1 MKTTD
6 VTIAVN
12 GNKWVVCFLAK
23 YEIPLPLNFFI
34 ILFIKRLRFTYFV
47 ASNAFCNL
55 FIATLTVLFHSLVCK
70 VWNLHSLFRKCKR
83 YLQTN
88 WTLHVFIYLFLFKSN
103 FTQMFFVIYS
113 DTKRNV
119 FTNKILQFPS
129 NQFGIIHWTF
139 VYYFTLINMYCHKK
153 GKKRRQNK
161 TRLIDQMTRV
171 AQNPTTWRIS
181 LTARRI
187 VRATLECVRE
197 CPCVWRTLPTLGAR
211 GHCQEQAQTSSC
223 RDKLTSR

>member
-1 MKTTD
+1 MQTVRSTSSNIYHLNKFRSFWLDEIVLTETTNGVVKTTD

-34 ILFIKRLRFTYFV
+34 ILFIKRLGFTYFV

-88 WTLHVFIYLFLFKSN
+88 WTLQVFIYLFLF
-103 FTQMFFVIYS
+103 
-113 DTKRNV
+113 
-119 FTNKILQFPS
+119 
-129 NQFGIIHWTF
+129 
-139 VYYFTLINMYCHKK
+139 
-153 GKKRRQNK
+153 
-161 TRLIDQMTRV
+161 
-171 AQNPTTWRIS
+171 
-181 LTARRI
+181 
-187 VRATLECVRE
+187 
-197 CPCVWRTLPTLGAR
+197 
-211 GHCQEQAQTSSC
+211 
-223 RDKLTSR
+223 